1 MDGSL
6 EIKPYAVLTS
16 LAERMCGLCKGSG
29 NCSAGCN
36 YGQRRDSVEVCW
48 ECSSSS
54 GGGDFCPGSC
64 PSCEGSGKDRRFK
77 FS

>member
-29 NCSAGCN
+29 DCRLNCN
-36 YGQRRDSVEVCW
+36 HGQKRGSVEVCI
-48 ECSSSS
+48 ECSPSS
-54 GGGDFCPGSC
+54 GGRTVPPGACSAC
-64 PSCEGSGKDRRFK
+64 GGSGKDSRFK
-77 FS
+77 FF